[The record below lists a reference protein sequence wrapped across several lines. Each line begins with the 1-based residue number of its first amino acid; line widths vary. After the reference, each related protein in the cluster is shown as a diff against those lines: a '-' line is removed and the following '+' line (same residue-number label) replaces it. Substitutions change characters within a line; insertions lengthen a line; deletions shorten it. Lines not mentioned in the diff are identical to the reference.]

1 LKVAVKLGIMIGLLL
16 MIHQWSYGQTA
27 LKKTEPLK
35 KTRILFLL
43 DGSGSMLAKWESS
56 DRMKVAKILLS
67 KLVDSL
73 AQYENL
79 ELALRVYGHQF
90 DKEKNNCTDSRLE
103 VAFKEGNEEQIKT
116 RLKQIVPR
124 GNTPITYSLEQAAKD
139 FPVDKNAR
147 NVLILITDGLES
159 CGGDP
164 CAMAKALQKKR
175 IFLKPFV
182 IGIGIEKQFVPELA
196 CMGQYFNAAD
206 ISSFR
211 KVLDNVVKMA
221 LSKTTVSVE
230 LKDEQGKPVETNVNL
245 TFINNVTEEP
255 EYNYVHYLS
264 AAGKTDVLDIDALLS
279 YDLVVNT
286 VPPVILKDLDIKPGE
301 HNVFSAK
308 TPQGTLYL
316 RQDAVSPFGVTEAI
330 VREKNSKNT
339 LVALRF
345 GSRQKLLTG
354 TYDLE
359 LLTLPRMY
367 LNDVEIKQSQTN
379 TITFPP
385 PGLLN
390 IPTELQGFGSLYV
403 LEKDGSQRWIY
414 NLPESNS
421 RTNLPLQP
429 GQYRLVY
436 RTKTANASKFTD
448 VQNFEIRSAATTT
461 IKLFR

>member
-1 LKVAVKLGIMIGLLL
+1 LRNIGLVFCLL
-16 MIHQWSYGQTA
+16 LFLQLTGKAQA
-27 LKKTEPLK
+27 PVNKTEPIK

-43 DGSGSMLAKWESS
+43 DGSGSMLAKWENSQ
-56 DRMKVAKILLS
+56 RMMVAKILLS

-73 AQYENL
+73 RQYSNL

-103 VAFKEGNEEQIKT
+103 VPFKEGNEDQIKT
-116 RLKQIVPR
+116 KLKQIVPR

-139 FPVDKNAR
+139 FPADKNSR

-164 CAMAKALQKKR
+164 CATSRALQKKR

-182 IGIGIEKQFVPELA
+182 IGIGIEKEFVPELA

-206 ISSFR
+206 INSFR
-211 KVLDNVVKMA
+211 HVLDNVVKIA
-221 LSKTTVSVE
+221 LSKTTVAVE
-230 LKDEQGKPVETNVNL
+230 LKDEQSKPLETNVNL

-264 AAGKTDVLDIDALLS
+264 PAGKTDVLDIDALLS
-279 YDLVVNT
+279 YDLVINT
-286 VPPVILKDLDIKPGE
+286 VPPVTLKNLDIKPGQ

-330 VREKNSKNT
+330 VRENGSKNT

-345 GSRQKLLTG
+345 GNRQKLLAG
-354 TYDLE
+354 KYDLE
-359 LLTLPRMY
+359 LLTLPRIY
-367 LNDVEIKQSQTN
+367 LNDVEVNQGQVS

-390 IPTELQGFGSLYV
+390 IPTDLQGYGSLYV

-414 NLPESNS
+414 SLPESSSKINV
-421 RTNLPLQP
+421 PLQP
-429 GQYRLVY
+429 GNYRLVY
-436 RTKTANASKFTD
+436 RTKTAQASKYTD
-448 VQNFEIRSAATTT
+448 VQDFQIRSAATTT

>member
-1 LKVAVKLGIMIGLLL
+1 MLLL
-16 MIHQWSYGQTA
+16 SLILVVPQLSFAQAATQ
-27 LKKTEPLK
+27 KTEPVK
-35 KTRILFLL
+35 KTRILLLL

-56 DRMKVAKILLS
+56 DRMKVAKVLLS

-79 ELALRVYGHQF
+79 ELALRVYGHQY
-90 DKEKNNCTDSRLE
+90 DKEKNNCTDSKLE

-116 RLKQIVPR
+116 RLRQINPR

-164 CAMAKALQKKR
+164 CATAKALQKKR

-182 IGIGIEKQFVPELA
+182 IGIGIEKQFVPDLA
-196 CMGQYFNAAD
+196 CMGQYYNAAD
-206 ISSFR
+206 INSFR
-211 KVLDNVVKMA
+211 KVLDNVVKIA

-255 EYNYVHYLS
+255 EYNYVHYL
-264 AAGKTDVLDIDALLS
+264 AANGKADVLDVDALLS
-279 YDLVVNT
+279 YDLVINT
-286 VPPVILKDLDIKPGE
+286 VPPVVLKDLDIKPGE

-316 RQDAVSPFGVTEAI
+316 RQDAVSPFGLTEAI
-330 VREKNSKNT
+330 VRENNSKNT

-345 GSRQKLLTG
+345 GSRQKLLAG
-354 TYDLE
+354 KYDLE
-359 LLTLPRMY
+359 LLTLPRLY
-367 LNDVEIKQSQTN
+367 LNDVEVKPGQTN

-390 IPTELQGFGSLYV
+390 IPTELQGYGSLYV

-414 NLPESNS
+414 NLPETNS
-421 RTNLPLQP
+421 RINLPLQP

-448 VQNFEIRSAATTT
+448 VQTFEIRSAATTT

>member
-1 LKVAVKLGIMIGLLL
+1 MKTLSKILLL
-16 MIHQWSYGQTA
+16 LGLFLAMHGLSYAQTTV
-27 LKKTEPLK
+27 KKPEPVK

-67 KLVDSL
+67 RLVDSL
-73 AQYENL
+73 AQYQNL

-103 VAFKEGNEEQIKT
+103 VPFKEGNEEQIKT
-116 RLKQIVPR
+116 RLRQIVPR

-139 FPVDKNAR
+139 FPVDNNSR

-164 CAMAKALQKKR
+164 CATAVALQKKH

-255 EYNYVHYLS
+255 EYNYV
-264 AAGKTDVLDIDALLS
+264 
-279 YDLVVNT
+279 
-286 VPPVILKDLDIKPGE
+286 
-301 HNVFSAK
+301 
-308 TPQGTLYL
+308 
-316 RQDAVSPFGVTEAI
+316 
-330 VREKNSKNT
+330 
-339 LVALRF
+339 
-345 GSRQKLLTG
+345 
-354 TYDLE
+354 
-359 LLTLPRMY
+359 
-367 LNDVEIKQSQTN
+367 
-379 TITFPP
+379 
-385 PGLLN
+385 
-390 IPTELQGFGSLYV
+390 
-403 LEKDGSQRWIY
+403 
-414 NLPESNS
+414 
-421 RTNLPLQP
+421 
-429 GQYRLVY
+429 
-436 RTKTANASKFTD
+436 
-448 VQNFEIRSAATTT
+448 
-461 IKLFR
+461 